1 MTTEKF
7 ITLNSNSIRTLI
19 TGQGQKAL
27 VFVHGNSSSAD
38 SWNHQSE
45 DIELR
50 EKYQL
55 ISFDLPGHGK
65 SARSNNYRMKDMAIQ
80 IANFIEQL
88 QLDEYIL
95 VGLSYGT
102 CLIAEAA
109 PYIKN
114 CKGFLLA
121 SPNITNN
128 EHPPASWLV
137 PFAEAAAIASA
148 SVDDETLTR
157 FATRMVAESTSPLVN
172 EYKKTYRE
180 TDGAFREAIGKA
192 IMESDWSDEFVN
204 LLNTGLATCIAFGEH
219 EKMIRTNYLNTYPK
233 KWRDEI
239 FKIPD
244 AAHLINAE
252 QPFSFNRLL
261 LEFAGDVFK

>member
-1 MTTEKF
+1 MAPEKF
-7 ITLNSNSIRTLI
+7 SIVNGISFRTLI
-19 TGQGQKAL
+19 TGQGQKAI
-27 VFVHGNSSSAD
+27 VFVHGNSGSAD
-38 SWNHQSE
+38 SWSHQLG

-55 ISFDLPGHGK
+55 VSFDLPGHGK
-65 SARSNNYRMKDMAIQ
+65 SARSNNYRMKDMAMQ
-80 IANFIEQL
+80 IADFIGQL
-88 QLDEYIL
+88 HLDEYIL

-109 PYIKN
+109 PFIKN

-137 PFAEAAAIASA
+137 PFAETAAIASA
-148 SVDDETLTR
+148 HVDDEMLTR

-180 TDGAFREAIGKA
+180 TDGAFREAIGKV
-192 IMESDWSDEFVN
+192 IMESDWSDEFGN
-204 LLNTGLATCIAFGEH
+204 LLNTGLPTCFVFGEK
-219 EKMIRTNYLNTYPK
+219 EIMIKTDYLDNYPAI
-233 KWRDEI
+233 WSDEI
-239 FKIPD
+239 RRIRN

-252 QPFSFNRLL
+252 QPFAFNRLL
-261 LEFAGDVFK
+261 LEFAADVFK